1 MAETLTYDAAT
12 DSVSS
17 ETNLTPDEQ
26 DSLKV
31 GEEMVNQQEQLLA
44 GKYKNAEELERAYGE
59 LEKKL
64 GDKES
69 TDSEPDQPEKKL
81 VGKDG
86 NDIIEYSEDGSVN
99 YDQVNDTYGDQLGG
113 LFKDNNV
120 DPWAISKHFH
130 ENKGEITDEM
140 YGQLEG
146 AGLSRAAID
155 SYLAGRAVESG
166 YNSDYSEAP
175 DLTETDIRTITDSV
189 GGKAKYDAMTEWA
202 GNNLDQKTIEAFDNL
217 LDSGDPGAI
226 QLAVNGLKAQFEEAA
241 GYEGRML
248 TGKAAQS
255 SGDVFRSQPELVA
268 AMSDPRYDRDP
279 AYRQDIIEKLDRSDL
294 QF

>member
-12 DSVSS
+12 DTVSS
-17 ETNLTPDEQ
+17 ETNLTADEQ

-31 GEEMVNQQEQLLA
+31 GEEMTNQQEQLLA

-64 GDKES
+64 GDQES
-69 TDSEPDQPEKKL
+69 NSEPKQSESKSSEEDS
-81 VGKDG
+81 
-86 NDIIEYSEDGSVN
+86 NNIIEYSDDGSVN
-99 YDQVNDTYGDQLGG
+99 YDQVNETYGDQLGG

-130 ENKGEITDEM
+130 DNQGEITDEM

-155 SYLAGRAVESG
+155 SYLAGRAAEMG
-166 YNSDYSEAP
+166 YGSAQNDVP
-175 DLTETDIRTITDSV
+175 DLTETDIREITDSV
-189 GGKAKYDAMTEWA
+189 GGKAQYDAMTEWA
-202 GNNLDQKTIEAFDNL
+202 GNNLDRKTIEAFDNL

-268 AMSDPRYDRDP
+268 AMSDPRYDNDP